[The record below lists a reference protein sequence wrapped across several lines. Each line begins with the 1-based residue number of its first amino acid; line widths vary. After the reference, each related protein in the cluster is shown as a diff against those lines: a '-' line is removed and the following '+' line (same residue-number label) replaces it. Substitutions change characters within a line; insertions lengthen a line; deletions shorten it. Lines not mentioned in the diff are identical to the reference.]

1 MISNYFYLFIDNP
14 KNEDILNKTLRIK
27 ILEYT
32 TMREHLTM
40 NFNGFVKM
48 YEYVDN
54 LQVNNKNKAL
64 LNFVINVKNFLIGK
78 SLIRPGYNIYDYD
91 ILYTKNKKRK

>member
-1 MISNYFYLFIDNP
+1 
-14 KNEDILNKTLRIK
+14 
-27 ILEYT
+27 
-32 TMREHLTM
+32 MREHLTM

-64 LNFVINVKNFLIGK
+64 LNFVINVKKI
-78 SLIRPGYNIYDYD
+78 S
-91 ILYTKNKKRK
+91 

>member
-1 MISNYFYLFIDNP
+1 MHNCHKSFQKYLISNYSYLFIDNP

-32 TMREHLTM
+32 TMREHLTI

-54 LQVNNKNKAL
+54 LQVK
-64 LNFVINVKNFLIGK
+64 FC
-78 SLIRPGYNIYDYD
+78 Y
-91 ILYTKNKKRK
+91 